1 MGAPER
7 LGNVSLILRN
17 VVHISTT
24 RTWLAETRLAGTR
37 TYESVRR
44 AMYLRCRDNSRR
56 FGQNAP
62 PHRVLILAES
72 RSPVAQG
79 GGIIVRLIRSWMHPG
94 SSGGV
99 KVGNRSAARDGG
111 PSGSPSSKTRSN
123 SINKSST

>member
-7 LGNVSLILRN
+7 LGNVSLTLRN

-24 RTWLAETRLAGTR
+24 RTWLAETRLGRTR
-37 TYESVRR
+37 TQESVRR

-62 PHRVLILAES
+62 PHRVLILGES

-79 GGIIVRLIRSWMHPG
+79 GRNASLPPANADSSVVVAADHRLRW
-94 SSGGV
+94 
-99 KVGNRSAARDGG
+99 AC
-111 PSGSPSSKTRSN
+111 
-123 SINKSST
+123 

>member
-72 RSPVAQG
+72 RSPGRQAKRIPVVEDEVKFNQQ
-79 GGIIVRLIRSWMHPG
+79 IIDIIMV
-94 SSGGV
+94 
-99 KVGNRSAARDGG
+99 
-111 PSGSPSSKTRSN
+111 N
-123 SINKSST
+123 S